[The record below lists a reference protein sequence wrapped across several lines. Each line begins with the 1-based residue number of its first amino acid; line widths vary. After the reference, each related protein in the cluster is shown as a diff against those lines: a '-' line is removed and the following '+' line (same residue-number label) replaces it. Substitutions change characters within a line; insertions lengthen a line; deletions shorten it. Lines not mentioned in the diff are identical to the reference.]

1 PTIDVAL
8 PVWRPGRYALIEPST
23 TVSHVRAEAAGDGRQ
38 LPIEK
43 IDKATWRITTGG
55 AGGSVR
61 VLYRVYANSL
71 NDRTRH
77 IDDTHAFLSPASV
90 FMYAPERRSQPLT
103 VRIDAP
109 DGWRTATG
117 LSSTS
122 PTTFS
127 APDYDVLV

>member
-1 PTIDVAL
+1 
-8 PVWRPGRYALIEPST
+8 
-23 TVSHVRAEAAGDGRQ
+23 
-38 LPIEK
+38 
-43 IDKATWRITTGG
+43 
-55 AGGSVR
+55 
-61 VLYRVYANSL
+61 
-71 NDRTRH
+71 
-77 IDDTHAFLSPASV
+77 THAFLSPASV

-127 APDYDVLV
+127 APDYDVLVDSPFEIGRHDVHSFDLEGVPHDIVIWHAGAAAAEPPTYDPKRLKSDFREIVRVQSEI